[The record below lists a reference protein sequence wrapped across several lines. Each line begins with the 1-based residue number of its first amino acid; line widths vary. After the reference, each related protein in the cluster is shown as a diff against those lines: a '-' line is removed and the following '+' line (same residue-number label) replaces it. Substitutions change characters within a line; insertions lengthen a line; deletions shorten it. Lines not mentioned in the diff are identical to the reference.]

1 MIIMRLNWLSEHL
14 DEVMV
19 FIENQNEL
27 VAFSHLVD
35 CDYNVY
41 RMKDEDLI
49 CINDV
54 MDRYMG
60 E

>member
-1 MIIMRLNWLSEHL
+1 MRLNWLAEHL

-19 FIENQNEL
+19 FIENNEEL

-41 RMKDEDLI
+41 HMNDDDLV

-54 MDRYMG
+54 MDRYLG

>member
-1 MIIMRLNWLSEHL
+1 MRLNWLSEHL

-35 CDYNVY
+35 CDYNAY

>member
-1 MIIMRLNWLSEHL
+1 MRLNWLSEHL

>member
-1 MIIMRLNWLSEHL
+1 MKLNWLSKHL

-19 FIENQNEL
+19 FIESNDEL

-35 CDYNVY
+35 NDYNVFN
-41 RMKDEDLI
+41 MSDDDLI

-54 MDRYMG
+54 LDRYIG

>member
-1 MIIMRLNWLSEHL
+1 MRLNWLAEHL

-19 FIENQNEL
+19 FIENNNEL

-41 RMKDEDLI
+41 HMNDDDLV

-54 MDRYMG
+54 MDRYLG

>member
-1 MIIMRLNWLSEHL
+1 MRLNWLAEHL
-14 DEVMV
+14 DEVIV
-19 FIENQNEL
+19 FIENNHEL

-35 CDYNVY
+35 SNYNVY
-41 RMKDEDLI
+41 NMSDDDLI
-49 CINDV
+49 CINNV

>member
-1 MIIMRLNWLSEHL
+1 MRLNWLADHL

-19 FIENQNEL
+19 FIENQHEL

-41 RMKDEDLI
+41 NMKDDDLI